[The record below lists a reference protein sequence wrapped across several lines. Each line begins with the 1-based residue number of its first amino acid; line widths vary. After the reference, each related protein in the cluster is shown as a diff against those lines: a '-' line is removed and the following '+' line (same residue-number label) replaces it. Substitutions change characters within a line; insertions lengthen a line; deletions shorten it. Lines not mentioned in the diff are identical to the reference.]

1 MLWLFIP
8 INQEYEMDDLLRL
21 DASQLV
27 AGFRQH
33 GLSPVELMCA
43 VLDRVTKLDPV
54 LNAFCALD
62 EERALSAARDSE
74 RRWMQG
80 EPCGPLDG
88 VPVSVKDLVA
98 VAGMPTRYGSWTS
111 SPERESADAPA
122 VARLR
127 RAGAIPFGK
136 TTTSEFG
143 NKIVTDSPLRG
154 ATRNPWDPHLSCG
167 GSSGGSAVAVAM
179 GMGPLSL
186 ATDGG
191 GSIRIPAC
199 WSGVVGFK
207 PTFALVPAGVAAS
220 WTALSTLGPI
230 ARNVRDAALMLDA
243 MTHED
248 VDGQLE
254 TGRPRGYC
262 AALDGGV
269 AGLRIAYCAAPADI
283 SVAPDI
289 AQCVRTAAAT
299 FGALGATLVET
310 EVAPLAHYYGDGRMH
325 SIQWAVFFAQR
336 MRHMRPADRAL
347 LDPDLRALAQAG
359 DHVDTATFSDALLAR
374 HTLCTSMETFFEQY
388 DLLLTPTFHCGPPPV
403 PAPAAR
409 VRQAPVLTAWCNQT
423 GLPAISVPCG
433 FAGHVPAG
441 LQIIGRRGSDALV
454 LRAARAYELA
464 RGDFPTPEPELQL
477 PAGSTEI
484 AP

>member
-1 MLWLFIP
+1 MSEIVMLS
-8 INQEYEMDDLLRL
+8 
-21 DASQLV
+21 ASQLV
-27 AGFRQH
+27 AGFWQRS
-33 GLSPVELMCA
+33 LSPVEVMCA

-54 LNAFCALD
+54 VNAFCGLD
-62 EERALSAARDSE
+62 EEGAMSAAGEAE
-74 RRWMQG
+74 RRWRRA

-98 VAGMPTRYGSWTS
+98 VAGLPTRQGSWTA
-111 SPERESADAPA
+111 SPDSENADAPA

-143 NKIVTDSPLRG
+143 NKIVTDCPLTG
-154 ATRNPWDPHLSCG
+154 VTRNPWDTRLSPG
-167 GSSGGSAVAVAM
+167 GSSGGSAVAVAL

-207 PTFALVPAGVAAS
+207 PTFALVPAGSAAS

-230 ARNVRDAALMLDA
+230 TRTVRDAALMLDA
-243 MTHED
+243 MTCGNN
-248 VDGQLE
+248 DGP
-254 TGRPRGYC
+254 PRVGSPSGYS
-262 AALDGGV
+262 AALDDGV
-269 AGLRIAYCAAPADI
+269 AGLRIAWCPAPDSV

-289 AQCVRTAAAT
+289 AECVQRAADT
-299 FGALGATLVET
+299 FEAIGATVIQADI
-310 EVAPLAHYYGDGRMH
+310 APIADYYGNGRIH
-325 SIQWAVFFAQR
+325 SVQWSVFFAQR
-336 MRHMRPADRAL
+336 VRHMEVADRTL
-347 LDPDLRALAQAG
+347 LDPDLTALSDAG
-359 DHVDTATFSDALLAR
+359 TRIDTATFVDALLAR
-374 HTLCTSMETFFEQY
+374 HALGASMETFFERY

-403 PAPAAR
+403 PGLPGHLRNAPL
-409 VRQAPVLTAWCNQT
+409 LTAWCNQA

-433 FAGHVPAG
+433 LARDLPTG
-441 LQIIGRRGSDALV
+441 LQIVGRRGSDALV

-464 RGDFPTPEPELQL
+464 RGDFPAPGPELQL
-477 PAGSTEI
+477 PGDTEI

>member
-1 MLWLFIP
+1 MNEIVMLS
-8 INQEYEMDDLLRL
+8 
-21 DASQLV
+21 AAQLV
-27 AGFRQH
+27 AGFRQRS
-33 GLSPVELMCA
+33 LSPVEVMCA

-54 LNAFCALD
+54 VNAFCALD
-62 EERALSAARDSE
+62 EEGAMSAAGEAE
-74 RRWMQG
+74 RRWMSG

-98 VAGMPTRYGSWTS
+98 VAGLPTRQGSWTA
-111 SPERESADAPA
+111 SPDRESADAPA

-143 NKIVTDSPLRG
+143 NKIVTDCPLTG
-154 ATRNPWDPHLSCG
+154 ATRNPWDTRLSSG
-167 GSSGGSAVAVAM
+167 GSSGGSAVAVAL

-207 PTFALVPAGVAAS
+207 PTFALVPAGSAAS

-243 MTHED
+243 MTGGTSDGPPATGGPSVHSATLED
-248 VDGQLE
+248 
-254 TGRPRGYC
+254 
-262 AALDGGV
+262 GV
-269 AGLRIAYCAAPADI
+269 AGLRIAWCAAPDGVP
-283 SVAPDI
+283 VAPDI
-289 AQCVRTAAAT
+289 AECVERAADT
-299 FGALGATLVET
+299 FGTLGAMVIPTDVT
-310 EVAPLAHYYGDGRMH
+310 PIADYYGDGRMH
-325 SIQWAVFFAQR
+325 SVQWSVFFAQR
-336 MRHMRPADRAL
+336 VRHMEAAERTL
-347 LDPDLRALAQAG
+347 LDPDLTALSDAG
-359 DHVDTATFSDALLAR
+359 ARIDTATFVDALLAR
-374 HTLCTSMETFFEQY
+374 HALGAAMEAFFEHY

-403 PAPAAR
+403 PGVPGHLRSAPL
-409 VRQAPVLTAWCNQT
+409 LTAWCNQA
-423 GLPAISVPCG
+423 GVPAISVPCG
-433 FAGHVPAG
+433 FAGGLPAG

-464 RGDFPTPEPELQL
+464 RGDFPSPEPELQL
-477 PAGSTEI
+477 PGDTEI

>member
-1 MLWLFIP
+1 MSEIVMLG
-8 INQEYEMDDLLRL
+8 
-21 DASQLV
+21 ASQLV
-27 AGFRQH
+27 VGFRQRT
-33 GLSPVELMCA
+33 LSPVEVMCA

-54 LNAFCALD
+54 VNAFCALD
-62 EERALSAARDSE
+62 EEGAMSAAGEAE
-74 RRWMQG
+74 RRWMRG

-98 VAGMPTRYGSWTS
+98 VAGLPTRHGSWTT
-111 SPERESADAPA
+111 SPDRENADAPA

-143 NKIVTDSPLRG
+143 NKIVTDCPLTG
-154 ATRNPWDPHLSCG
+154 ATRNPWDTRLSPG
-167 GSSGGSAVAVAM
+167 GSSGGSAVAVAL

-207 PTFALVPAGVAAS
+207 PTFGLVPAGSATS
-220 WTALSTLGPI
+220 WTALSTLGPM

-243 MTHED
+243 MTHGSR
-248 VDGQLE
+248 DGRSA
-254 TGRPRGYC
+254 TDARSGY
-262 AALDGGV
+262 ADTLDDSI
-269 AGLRIAYCAAPADI
+269 AGLRIAYCAAPAGI
-283 SVAPDI
+283 SVTSHI
-289 AQCVRTAAAT
+289 AECVRRETST
-299 FGALGATLVET
+299 FAALGARVDET
-310 EVAPLAHYYGDGRMH
+310 EVVPLADFYGDGRMH

-336 MRHMRPADRAL
+336 VRYMEEANRTL
-347 LDPDLRALAQAG
+347 LDPDLKALANAG
-359 DHVDTATFSDALLAR
+359 AQVDTATFADTLFAR
-374 HTLCTSMETFFEQY
+374 HALTASMETFFQHH
-388 DLLLTPTFHCGPPPV
+388 DLLLTPTFHCGPPLV
-403 PAPAAR
+403 PGLPAHL
-409 VRQAPVLTAWCNQT
+409 RQAPVLTAWCNQA

-433 FAGHVPAG
+433 FAGDLPVG
-441 LQIIGRRGSDALV
+441 LQIIGPRGSDALV

-464 RGDFPTPEPELQL
+464 RGDFPAPAGELQL
-477 PAGSTEI
+477 PGDMEI

>member
-1 MLWLFIP
+1 MSEILTL
-8 INQEYEMDDLLRL
+8 N
-21 DASQLV
+21 AGQLV
-27 AGFRQH
+27 VGFRQRS
-33 GLSPVELMCA
+33 LSPVEVMCA

-54 LNAFCALD
+54 VNAFCALD
-62 EERALSAARDSE
+62 EEGAMSAAGEAE
-74 RRWMQG
+74 RRWMRG

-98 VAGMPTRYGSWTS
+98 VAGLPTRHGSRTA
-111 SPERESADAPA
+111 SPDREYADAPA

-143 NKIVTDSPLRG
+143 NKIVTDCPLTG
-154 ATRNPWDPHLSCG
+154 ATRNPWDTRLSPG
-167 GSSGGSAVAVAM
+167 GSSGGSAVAVAL

-207 PTFALVPAGVAAS
+207 PTFALVPAGNTAS

-230 ARNVRDAALMLDA
+230 ARTVRDAALMLDA
-243 MTHED
+243 VTWAND
-248 VDGQLE
+248 D
-254 TGRPRGYC
+254 RPPGAGSPSGYC
-262 AALDGGV
+262 DALDNGV
-269 AGLRIAYCAAPADI
+269 AGLRVAWCPVPDGV
-283 SVAPDI
+283 SVASEI
-289 AQCVRTAAAT
+289 AECVERAAGV
-299 FGALGATLVET
+299 FSALGATVSQAD
-310 EVAPLAHYYGDGRMH
+310 VGPIADYYGNGRMH
-325 SIQWAVFFAQR
+325 SVQWSVFFAQR
-336 MRHMRPADRAL
+336 VRHMEEADRTL
-347 LDPDLRALAQAG
+347 LDPDLKALADAG
-359 DHVDTATFSDALLAR
+359 AQVDTATFADALLAR
-374 HTLCTSMETFFEQY
+374 HALGASMETFFGRY

-403 PAPAAR
+403 PGLPAHL
-409 VRQAPVLTAWCNQT
+409 RQAPVLTAWCNQA
-423 GLPAISVPCG
+423 GVPAISVPCG
-433 FAGHVPAG
+433 FAGGMPVG

-464 RGDFPTPEPELQL
+464 RGEFPAPGPELQN
-477 PAGSTEI
+477 AGDTEI